1 MNMDIRL
8 IALDID
14 DTLVDHS
21 SIIPQRSS
29 NALRK
34 AQAQGVEIVL
44 ATGRGYLG
52 TEAIRRQLGAGF
64 HYIICFGGAL
74 VADYETGS
82 PRIHRFLSEEDVAS
96 SIRNANEL
104 GLHVQI
110 YQGDEVIFQR
120 MTPFAQQYCAYQK
133 LPCRADEHLLEH
145 DLSNVP
151 KVLIYAP
158 PEREEYYK
166 QQVAA
171 RLPAHLHALGSKPGF
186 IEIGDISV
194 TKGSAVAALAQE
206 LCIDRI
212 QVAAIGDNTLDQDM
226 IEWAGVGCCVGN
238 GKEAVKAA
246 ADMVIPAQAEE
257 GVAWF
262 IEKYVLKDQA

>member
-1 MNMDIRL
+1 MDIRL
-8 IALDID
+8 VALDID

-21 SIIPQRSS
+21 SIIPERSLK
-29 NALRK
+29 ALRA
-34 AQAQGVEIVL
+34 AQTQGVEIVL

-82 PRIHRFLSEEDVAS
+82 PRIHRFLKEEDVAAC
-96 SIRNANEL
+96 IRIANDL

-120 MTPFAQQYCAYQK
+120 MTEFAKEYCAYQK
-133 LPCRADEHLLEH
+133 LPCRTDERLLEH
-145 DLSNVP
+145 DLGNVP

-158 PEREEYYK
+158 PAEEERYK
-166 QQVAA
+166 GLVAKH
-171 RLPAHLHALGSKPGF
+171 LPKHLHALSSKPGY

-194 TKGSAVAALAQE
+194 TKGSAVRMLSEALGLERLQTS
-206 LCIDRI
+206 
-212 QVAAIGDNTLDQDM
+212 AIGDNTLDQDM
-226 IEWAGVGCCVGN
+226 IEWAGVGCCVAN
-238 GKEAVKAA
+238 GKDSVKAV
-246 ADMVIPAQAEE
+246 ADMILPSQAEE

-262 IEKYVLKDQA
+262 MEQYVLKNQG

>member
-1 MNMDIRL
+1 MDIRL

-21 SIIPQRSS
+21 SIIPPRSL

-52 TEAIRRQLGAGF
+52 TEAIRRQLGEGF
-64 HYIICFGGAL
+64 HHIICFGGAL
-74 VADYETGS
+74 VADYSTGA
-82 PRIHRFLSEEDVAS
+82 PRIHRFLAEEDVANC
-96 SIRNANEL
+96 IRIANEL

-120 MTPFAQQYCAYQK
+120 MTPFAEQYCAYQK
-133 LPCRADEHLLEH
+133 LPCRADEHLLAH
-145 DLSNVP
+145 DLSHVP

-158 PEREEYYK
+158 PEREVYFKK
-166 QQVAA
+166 QVDR
-171 RLPAHLHALGSKPGF
+171 RLPEHLHALGSKPGF

-194 TKGSAVAALAQE
+194 TKGSAVAALARE
-206 LCIDRI
+206 LGIDRV
-212 QVAAIGDNTLDQDM
+212 QVAAMGDNTLDQDM
-226 IEWAGVGCCVGN
+226 IQWAGVGCCVEN
-238 GKEAVKAA
+238 GKEAVQAV

-262 IEKYVLKDQA
+262 IEEYVLKDQA

>member
-1 MNMDIRL
+1 MDIRL

-21 SIIPQRSS
+21 SIIPPRSL
-29 NALRK
+29 NALRR

-52 TEAIRRQLGAGF
+52 TEAIRKQLGEGF

-74 VADYETGS
+74 VADYVTGV
-82 PRIHRFLSEEDVAS
+82 PRIHRFLREEDVAAC
-96 SIRNANEL
+96 IRIANEL

-120 MTPFAQQYCAYQK
+120 MMPFAEQYCAYQK
-133 LPCRADEHLLEH
+133 LPCRADEQLLEH
-145 DLSNVP
+145 DLSRVP

-158 PEREEYYK
+158 PEQEEHFK
-166 QQVAA
+166 KQVAE
-171 RLPAHLHALGSKPGF
+171 RLPGHLHALGSKPGF
-186 IEIGDISV
+186 IEIGDVTV

-206 LCIDRI
+206 LGIGRE
-212 QVAAIGDNTLDQDM
+212 QVSAIGDNTLDQDM
-226 IEWAGVGCCVGN
+226 IEWAGVGCCVEN
-238 GKEAVKAA
+238 GKDAVQAA

-262 IEKYVLKDQA
+262 IERYVLQDQD